1 VTKLNTMT
9 SQDLADE
16 FDRLIRSAEVFSDVA
31 MKAHLETLTVDQLP
45 HLREQRG
52 LCLVA
57 IEEFAD
63 EPFELGRLYTVL
75 VFINR
80 QIAHLEQKEAKQK

>member
-1 VTKLNTMT
+1 MV
-9 SQDLADE
+9 QDLAAE
-16 FDRLIRSAEVFSDVA
+16 FDRMMRNAEVFSDVA
-31 MKAHLETLTVDQLP
+31 MQAHLEVLTVDQLP

-63 EPFELGRLYTVL
+63 EPMELNRLYTVL
-75 VFINR
+75 AFINR
-80 QIAHLEQKEAKQK
+80 QIAHLEQKAAKGNG

>member
-1 VTKLNTMT
+1 MTELNT
-9 SQDLADE
+9 SAQDLVAE
-16 FDRLIRSAEVFSDVA
+16 FDRMMLDAAVFSDVA
-31 MKAHLETLTVDQLP
+31 MKAHLEVLSVEQLP

-75 VFINR
+75 AFINR
-80 QIAHLEQKEAKQK
+80 QIAHLEQKGAKQK

>member
-1 VTKLNTMT
+1 MT
-9 SQDLADE
+9 EQNAVAAQDLADE

-52 LCLVA
+52 LCLIA

-63 EPFELGRLYTVL
+63 EPYELGRLYTVL
-75 VFINR
+75 GFINR
-80 QIAHLEQKEAKQK
+80 QIQYLEQKESK